1 MLSAVKIFYTK
12 IFSINLNRLPTF
24 LDKERASFA
33 LKKLCNNGDQ
43 KNSISFFFTFRGKS
57 LENFALN

>member
-43 KNSISFFFTFRGKS
+43 KIQ
-57 LENFALN
+57 